1 MRAVTRLDGRVLL
14 TGASGGIGHAIAR
27 GFAARGAQLILTGR
41 RADALSALATEL
53 SGQPIVCDLADR
65 QAVARLLAEVGE
77 VDILVAN
84 AAHPATGLLT
94 ELDQESIDNMLEVNL
109 RAPVALARGLAPGM
123 IARGSGH
130 MVFIS
135 SLAGKAASSVS
146 SMYSATK
153 FGLRGFALGIRE
165 DLRPHGVGVSVV
177 LPGFISGA
185 GMFPEEH
192 VELPRMAST
201 RTPEQ
206 VAEGVMHAVER
217 NRGEL
222 QVAPF
227 FLRAGASLAAV
238 APGLASSLSRR
249 MGGEKIA
256 SDLAAGQ
263 RKMR

>member
-1 MRAVTRLDGRVLL
+1 VLL

-27 GFAARGAQLILTGR
+27 AFAARGAQLVLTGR
-41 RADALSALATEL
+41 RGDALRALADEV
-53 SGQPIVCDLADR
+53 SGQEIVCDLADR
-65 QAVARLLAEVGE
+65 REVDRLLAEAGE

-94 ELDQESIDNMLEVNL
+94 ELDQAVIDGMLEVNL
-109 RAPVALARGLAPGM
+109 RAPIALARGLAPAM
-123 IARGSGH
+123 VARGEGH
-130 MVFIS
+130 LVFIS

-153 FGLRGFALGIRE
+153 FGLRGFALAIRE

-192 VELPRMAST
+192 VDLPRMVGT
-201 RTPEQ
+201 RSPEQ
-206 VAEGVMHAVER
+206 VATGVLRAVER
-217 NRGEL
+217 NRGE
-222 QVAPF
+222 VEIAPF
-227 FLRAGASLAAV
+227 FLRAGASLASV
-238 APGLASSLSRR
+238 APGLAARVSRQ

-256 SDLAAGQ
+256 QDLAAGQ
-263 RKMR
+263 RHTG